1 MIIKHRYK
9 ITQGLILK
17 NELKKLLPYFL
28 KKTIRFTYIVL
39 LILVLKVAVVQTYK
53 SMVRAKFDVYK
64 ECSKEYNRY
73 LDEYDESYGFHD
85 FYDNW

>member
-53 SMVRAKFDVYK
+53 SMVRAKFDVYE
-64 ECSKEYNRY
+64 ECLDKHHIELSKTTQFNK
-73 LDEYDESYGFHD
+73 
-85 FYDNW
+85 FYDKW